1 MKKMLSF
8 IFAFVVII
16 SLFFV
21 CEFAVIDNNIAMP
34 TMMKYIF
41 SASFMILSLSTIT
54 YLIYSKF
61 SKHPTPDFIADNI
74 IEIIALSIAVLMMSI
89 ILLFKK

>member
-1 MKKMLSF
+1 MKKMLLF

-21 CEFAVIDNNIAMP
+21 CEFAVIDNNITMP

-41 SASFMILSLSTIT
+41 SASFIILSLSTIT

-61 SKHPTPDFIADNI
+61 SKRPLPDFIADNL
-74 IEIIALSIAVLMMSI
+74 IEIVALSMAVLMMSI